1 MNKNY
6 RINYR
11 YLLPITIGNGQKLYI
26 QGSVVRRTPLHVGD
40 TIVLSDGT
48 RAQVMQSIK
57 TMADLTGE

>member
-11 YLLPITIGNGQKLYI
+11 YLLPITIGNGQKLYM
-26 QGSVVRRTPLHVGD
+26 QGSVVRRTPMHVGD
-40 TIVLSDGT
+40 TIILSCGT
-48 RAQVMQSIK
+48 RAEVMQSIQ